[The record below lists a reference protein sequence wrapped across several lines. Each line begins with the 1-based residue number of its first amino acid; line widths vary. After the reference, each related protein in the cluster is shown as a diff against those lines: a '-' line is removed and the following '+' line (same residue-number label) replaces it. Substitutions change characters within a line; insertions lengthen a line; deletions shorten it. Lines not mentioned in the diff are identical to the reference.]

1 MIRAADKPSSEF
13 LMNATNNSFAGILL
27 LTIAIL
33 LSGCA
38 GGELTSRE
46 KGAGIGALGG
56 AAAGGLIGAA
66 TGHAGAGAAIG
77 GVLGLGAGALVGD
90 QLQGQENKQKEQQK
104 AIDQQRVEI
113 EKNRALL
120 EELRKRNIDAR
131 ETSRGVTVNLPS
143 VNFEFDSADLT
154 GDGRSRVNQIADI
167 VRRDAPNRRITV
179 EGHASRESAAQE
191 AYNQRLSER
200 RANTVADALERSG
213 VNGKNISAQ
222 GLGTRAPIA
231 TNDTES
237 GRQQNRRVE
246 VIIEN

>member
-1 MIRAADKPSSEF
+1 MRQTTNQLSSGALLFAA
-13 LMNATNNSFAGILL
+13 LL
-27 LTIAIL
+27 LVG
-33 LSGCA
+33 GCA
-38 GGELTSRE
+38 GGELSTRE

-66 TGHAGAGAAIG
+66 VGHPGAGAAIG
-77 GVLGLGAGALVGD
+77 GALGLGTGALVGD

-104 AIDQQRVEI
+104 SLDQQRAEI
-113 EKNRALL
+113 EKNRALI
-120 EELRKRNIDAR
+120 EELKKRNIEAR
-131 ETSRGVTVNLPS
+131 ETNRGVMVNLPS

-154 GDGRSRVNQIADI
+154 SDGRSKVNQIASI
-167 VRRDAPNRRITV
+167 IRRDAPNRRVTV

-200 RANTVADALERSG
+200 RANTVADALQRDG
-213 VNGKNISAQ
+213 VNGKNIASQ
-222 GLGTRAPIA
+222 GLGTRAPVA
-231 TNDTES
+231 SNDTES